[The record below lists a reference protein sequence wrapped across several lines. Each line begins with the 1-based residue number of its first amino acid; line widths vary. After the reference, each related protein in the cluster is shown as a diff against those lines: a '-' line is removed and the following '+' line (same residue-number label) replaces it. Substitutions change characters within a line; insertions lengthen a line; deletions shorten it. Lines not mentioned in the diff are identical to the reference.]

1 MKKIDGITFDSVKL
15 PLTNLHY
22 MKYGKGEPL
31 IIFPATISRLENW
44 TNILKFLGQKYTAY
58 FFELPGHG
66 KSKKFTSPYKNELVA
81 ITYKD
86 FINALG
92 LTKASI
98 FGFSFGGITALKTI
112 QLYPEKVDS
121 LFLISPCVSYKAI
134 NFSPY
139 RLILLRS
146 LLPFFI
152 NPFLQKKLIKIAHN
166 EKKVNALI
174 KFLQRT
180 GKVEKRMNIK
190 NFLLNLPLDTLDTL
204 VRQLYEVLTVDFDKD
219 GWRKH
224 DHITCY
230 FAMSINDPVL
240 NYEYTREFLKTH
252 FNTFKDTYFEY
263 NFHQFP
269 KDFDFNYLNNNFGHL
284 LKLID

>member
-44 TNILKFLGQKYTAY
+44 TNILKFLGQKYTA
-58 FFELPGHG
+58 
-66 KSKKFTSPYKNELVA
+66 YKNELVA